1 LQHGASYSTKQ
12 NASKREQLQTFTGA
26 KPAAENGNYIYAG
39 KNFSP
44 TMIPFNNSRKL
55 SADSHYSPAHPL
67 VVIPEWSCRTTRF
80 STLQTW
86 DFS

>member
-1 LQHGASYSTKQ
+1 MQAKENNCKHS
-12 NASKREQLQTFTGA
+12 RGA
-26 KPAAENGNYIYAG
+26 KPAGENGNFIYAG

-44 TMIPFNNSRKL
+44 TMIPFNNSWKL
-55 SADSHYSPAHPL
+55 SADRHYSPAHPM